1 MKTTNTNNT
10 NKSAAVKTATK
21 TINKERW
28 NKYFNQT
35 GVKKL
40 LNLTGLLVGEVMKEK
55 NVPEQVLDGLEQALD
70 ALEDVYM
77 NDTTA
82 HADSNDADVDTEA
95 TEEYDSDSD
104 SDDEEDFEHDLN
116 DIDSED
122 LEEYDMDSDDEFE
135 DDLHPECGCGPTEAC
150 ELCA

>member
-10 NKSAAVKTATK
+10 NKTVAVKTATK
-21 TINKERW
+21 AINKERW

-77 NDTTA
+77 NDTG
-82 HADSNDADVDTEA
+82 DDADVDTEA
-95 TEEYDSDSD
+95 NDADADTEDTEEYDSEDSDEYD
-104 SDDEEDFEHDLN
+104 SDDDE
-116 DIDSED
+116 
-122 LEEYDMDSDDEFE
+122 EFE